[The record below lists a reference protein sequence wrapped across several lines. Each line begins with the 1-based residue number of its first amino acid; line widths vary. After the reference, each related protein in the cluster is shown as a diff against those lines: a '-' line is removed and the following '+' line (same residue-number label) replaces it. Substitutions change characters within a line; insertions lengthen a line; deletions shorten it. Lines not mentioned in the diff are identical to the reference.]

1 MTACLKELHD
11 FPLKMLV
18 KYSDL
23 SPSPLKMGIPRFSTI
38 LEICSL
44 LLAGGI
50 GGYLAHQINLPMP
63 YLVGSLVTT
72 AVYAVTITHNQ
83 NRKIPFSKNA
93 RWGFMAVIGVMIG
106 ASFDQTLFG
115 LLPQLW
121 LSILGVLVY
130 VPLIQFVGFQFF
142 SRIGGYDLPTAT
154 FAAMPGGLI
163 ESVEMGVQ
171 AGGDVRILSVQHF
184 SRIIMVVLIVPF
196 AFFIW
201 SGESVGSAAG
211 QQMSELAW
219 DQEDVVLIIGLA
231 VVGVFVGKFLRLP
244 VYHIIGPL
252 LLSSLMHALGFIDIS
267 SPDWLL
273 SVSQLVIGV
282 GLGTAFSGI
291 NLKILAKTFGLGLI
305 FVSFSLV
312 IGLGF
317 AWGLSNF
324 LSLPTEDL
332 FICFAIGGVTEM
344 GLIALSL
351 GINPVVV
358 AVHHLFR
365 ISFTVLVG
373 KQFFRRLSR

>member
-1 MTACLKELHD
+1 MEI
-11 FPLKMLV
+11 
-18 KYSDL
+18 
-23 SPSPLKMGIPRFSTI
+23 GIPRLSTI
-38 LEICSL
+38 VEICFL
-44 LLAGGI
+44 LLVGGI
-50 GGYLAHQINLPMP
+50 GGYIAHQFQLPMP

-72 AVYAVTITHNQ
+72 AVYAVAITHYQ

-106 ASFDQTLFG
+106 ASFDQTLFD

-142 SRIGGYDLPTAT
+142 RQIGGYDIPTAT

-163 ESVEMGVQ
+163 ESVEMGAQ
-171 AGGDVRILSVQHF
+171 AGGDIRILSVQHF

-196 AFFIW
+196 AFFMW
-201 SGESVGSAAG
+201 SGETVGSAAG

-219 DQEDVVLIIGLA
+219 GPDDVVLIIGLA
-231 VVGVFVGKFLRLP
+231 VVGVFIGKILRLP

-291 NLKILAKTFGLGLI
+291 TLKILAKTFGLGLI
-305 FVSFSLV
+305 FVSFSLL

-317 AWGLSNF
+317 AWGLSDF

-351 GINPVVV
+351 GISPVIV

-365 ISFTVLVG
+365 IGFTVLVG
-373 KQFFRRLSR
+373 KLVYRRLNR